1 MRPPILTSNILL
13 NTGCRETIFIHMK
26 AYHLNKTYMKYQCE
40 IIIFCYIK
48 LESKV

>member
-1 MRPPILTSNILL
+1 MQPPILTSNILL
-13 NTGCRETIFIHMK
+13 NAGSMEAIFIHMK

-48 LESKV
+48 LESNV